1 MICSSGGV
9 GRSAHWRRAVA
20 QNEQAWRRASA
31 MGQREVQQRMQRRQ
45 VCPGWRYWRARKV
58 RAGART
64 ADAAGR
70 KIKAAVVRAVQGAQ
84 RQCQQQTRAWWG
96 CRYGRKLERRRA
108 ALGQPDDYGGAAS
121 TQQATAP
128 TSPARDGR
136 RAEQRLTGRGHGEG
150 DEMLQQ
156 TFPSLLSDGPE
167 GVVVGHLD
175 LVRSTPTRG
184 GRRRI
189 GWASRG
195 RPCLRIS
202 RCRTGPVRRGL
213 VVFPSHAYSCP
224 WAAVAA
230 RRRERPSAHLLH
242 CGLQGVCHRGRAS
255 TAHMDVETWRACR
268 DKTATVVL
276 RPPGL
281 RCYRGRPA

>member
-1 MICSSGGV
+1 
-9 GRSAHWRRAVA
+9 
-20 QNEQAWRRASA
+20 
-31 MGQREVQQRMQRRQ
+31 
-45 VCPGWRYWRARKV
+45 
-58 RAGART
+58 
-64 ADAAGR
+64 
-70 KIKAAVVRAVQGAQ
+70 VQGAQ

-150 DEMLQQ
+150 DETLQQ
-156 TFPSLLSDGPE
+156 TFPSLISDRPE
-167 GVVVGHLD
+167 GVVVGHSHLGQ
-175 LVRSTPTRG
+175 STPTRG

-202 RCRTGPVRRGL
+202 KMSSHGPRPPPRRL
-213 VVFPSHAYSCP
+213 FI
-224 WAAVAA
+224 A
-230 RRRERPSAHLLH
+230 RLFLSLGGAG
-242 CGLQGVCHRGRAS
+242 CAS
-255 TAHMDVETWRACR
+255 TRAALR
-268 DKTATVVL
+268 SSPAP
-276 RPPGL
+276 RPPRRVAPRARLNSAYG
-281 RCYRGRPA
+281 RGDLASMP